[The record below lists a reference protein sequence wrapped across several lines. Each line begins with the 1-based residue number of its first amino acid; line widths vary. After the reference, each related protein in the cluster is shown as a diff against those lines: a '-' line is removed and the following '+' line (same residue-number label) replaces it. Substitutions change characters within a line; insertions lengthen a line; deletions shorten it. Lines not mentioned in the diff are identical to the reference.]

1 MCVCVSIL
9 IYISIYKLHK
19 SPPKDIL
26 SLLSKKYG
34 SKKLDQFPD
43 HQQKKQ
49 LNSDFPLVFFWFSEF
64 WDPYRWL
71 KPGDLHPPG
80 PDKLRRVAFRSSPTV
95 TSGEIPDPSGRFGD
109 LGLSRVVFFL
119 LPVIYIYIYHLIG
132 NIYHLYTR
140 YLLPIG

>member
-1 MCVCVSIL
+1 MLIICVCVSIL

-49 LNSDFPLVFFWFSEF
+49 LNSDFPLVF
-64 WDPYRWL
+64 
-71 KPGDLHPPG
+71 
-80 PDKLRRVAFRSSPTV
+80 
-95 TSGEIPDPSGRFGD
+95 SGFLNFGILID
-109 LGLSRVVFFL
+109 GLNLG
-119 LPVIYIYIYHLIG
+119 IYIPLALTSCAG
-132 NIYHLYTR
+132 WLFVA
-140 YLLPIG
+140 LPP